1 MRYYI
6 SYESAGVKTPS
17 PESRASM
24 ITPKQIR
31 AARALLGIGQIELA
45 SSSGVSIATIR
56 RIEAS
61 NDNMRVLLETMVRI
75 QRALEAE
82 GIVFIET
89 DEMVG
94 VALRSKQ

>member
-1 MRYYI
+1 MLFVNCPT
-6 SYESAGVKTPS
+6 EAA
-17 PESRASM
+17 ELM
-24 ITPKQIR
+24 ILPVQIR
-31 AARALLGIGQIELA
+31 AARVLLGINQSELA
-45 SSSGVSIATIR
+45 DMAEISPGTVK

-61 NDNMRVLLETMVRI
+61 AGNMKVLLETVVRI
-75 QRALEAE
+75 QQALEAE